1 MKIALFGATGM
12 VGSRIAAEATARGH
26 QVTSLS
32 RSTGGDLAD
41 ASRPSAPP
49 PPTTTSSSPPPA
61 PAAPATPHQ
70 PWLDAV
76 STLIDNAGDARV
88 LFVGGAGSLL
98 TPDGTRLLDTDG
110 FPPEYLAEAT
120 TGAAALDLFR
130 AAPESVDW
138 TFVSPA
144 PGDRPRRAHRLA
156 TPPRSTPRPA
166 TSSAP
171 RTTPSCWSTR
181 SRSRA
186 TGASASPPPRPDR
199 RTPKRT
205 SWRVVART
213 TLAHDLPRGRTSTS
227 WLVDAQ
233 ATHLP

>member
-41 ASRPSAPP
+41 ASAVRAAAADHEVVVSATGPSR
-49 PPTTTSSSPPPA
+49 TGES
-61 PAAPATPHQ
+61 HE
-70 PWLDAV
+70 PWLEAV

-110 FPPEYLAEAT
+110 FPPEYLGEAT
-120 TGAAALDLFR
+120 SGAAALDLFR
-130 AAPESVDW
+130 AAPDSLDW

-144 PGDRPRRAHRLA
+144 PVIAPGE
-156 TPPRSTPRPA
+156 RSGSYA
-166 TSSAP
+166 TSLDTPAGDFISAEDYAVVLLDEIEEP
-171 RTTPSCWSTR
+171 KH
-181 SRSRA
+181 
-186 TGASASPPPRPDR
+186 R
-199 RTPKRT
+199 RQRFT
-205 SWRVVART
+205 A
-213 TLAHDLPRGRTSTS
+213 A
-227 WLVDAQ
+227 A
-233 ATHLP
+233 A